1 MSFFAKVKQFFGAGT
16 VKIELSTPPS
26 VQKVGLQVPGKIALK
41 ALSDQHVLEVTVE
54 LEEIWE
60 TGRGAEKREKR
71 FELGKL
77 KLAEG
82 FDMKT
87 GEERSFDFVLPYQL
101 VQSNADDLKAQGGAL
116 GMLGKAAAFASNEKS
131 RYKIK
136 AMADVKGAALDPSD
150 DKEIQLV

>member
-1 MSFFAKVKQFFGAGT
+1 M
-16 VKIELSTPPS
+16 
-26 VQKVGLQVPGKIALK
+26 
-41 ALSDQHVLEVTVE
+41 LEVTVE

-60 TGRGAEKREKR
+60 TGRAGEKTEKR

-101 VQSNADDLKAQGGAL
+101 IKSNADDLKEKGGAL
-116 GMLGKAAAFASNEKS
+116 GMLGKAAAFANNEKS